1 MSEPA
6 HSHVHAPVPTSASDR
21 RWLWVAFGLIAGFMV
36 VEVVVGLVSGS
47 LALLSDAAH
56 MLTDAAALGLALT
69 ASRLA
74 MRPST
79 TRYTFGLK
87 RAEILSAQANGAVL
101 LVLSAWLTY
110 EAITRLVEP
119 QDVQGGYVVVTAIL
133 GMAVNVAA
141 VAAMRRADR
150 TSLNMRGAYQ
160 HLVTDLYAS
169 IAALVAGVVILLTG
183 FTRADGIAT
192 LVVVVLMA
200 RAGFGLVRDSSRVLL
215 EAAPAGIDSEVLGAH
230 VAGIPGVREV
240 HDLHVW
246 ELTSGY
252 AALSAHVLVCAE
264 DDPAQVRQQ
273 IEGLLRAE
281 FGLDHT
287 TLQVDCEGPSPATT
301 AHCVDAHGTT
311 YRPAP

>member
-1 MSEPA
+1 MSEHA

-21 RWLWVAFGLIAGFMV
+21 RWLWAAFGLIAGFMV

-110 EAITRLVEP
+110 EAITRLVVPE
-119 QDVQGGYVVVTAIL
+119 DVQGGYVVVTAII

-150 TSLNMRGAYQ
+150 TSLNMKGAYQ

-192 LVVVVLMA
+192 LVVVVLMV

-215 EAAPAGIDSEVLGAH
+215 EAAPVGIDSEVVGAH

-252 AALSAHVLVCAE
+252 AALSAHVLVYAA

-273 IEGLLRAE
+273 IEGLLRSE

-287 TLQVDCEGPSPATT
+287 TLQVDCEGPSPGTT